1 MARNIEKLAKKMGA
15 EIVGQVPDV
24 GGGAFGAARLRE
36 ILRQRLEPSAG
47 RRFGRPTDPSWDR
60 RPKVPM
66 STRTETKLAELASL
80 ASGPDRK
87 VSPMQVAAQLLE
99 EAVESYF
106 RQRPRKGQATI

>member
-36 ILRQRLEPSAG
+36 ILRKRLEPSAG

-66 STRTETKLAELASL
+66 STRTETQLVELASL
-80 ASGPDRK
+80 VSGPGRK

-99 EAVESYF
+99 EAVERYF
-106 RQRPRKGQATI
+106 RQRPEKGRARV